1 MAYVPLAVTQN
12 AMNAKT
18 NAPHF
23 WVTTSAGVSRPWLES
38 QKTMGS
44 NTKIFFTQ
52 SPGLNKETHFIMGYS
67 SDKLACA
74 RQSFSALAAKFHRK
88 NIHHGVANLKAR
100 RMAQPRKMH
109 DLQPKNWIL

>member
-18 NAPHF
+18 NTPHF
-23 WVTTSAGVSRPWLES
+23 WVTTSVGVSRPWLES

-44 NTKIFFTQ
+44 NTKTFFTQ

-74 RQSFSALAAKFHRK
+74 RQSFSALTAKFRHK
-88 NIHHGVANLKAR
+88 NNHHGVAQFKAW
-100 RMAQPRKMH
+100 RMAQLRKMH
-109 DLQPKNWIL
+109 DLQPKNWSL